1 MNRGSTLNG
10 ARVGDT
16 RDVQSR
22 SFLAAGINTILNYL
36 LEHNFHST
44 TPMSAKVLKCPSV
57 KDFKSIVYF
66 LFRQLDPNYPEFGD
80 KFDEEIITMFKHLG
94 YPTPISKSNITSAGT
109 PHAWPHLVAALTW
122 LIELLSYD
130 EAVASEVTRTEE
142 SDEASDKFFHNYLCE
157 SYQLFLAGED
167 DDHAD
172 LEGQFRA
179 GFEDRNKMV
188 EDQIKMLEDRNAT
201 LSADIAVVSNRRAEL
216 PKLVEK
222 KEGYE
227 SDLLKFDDLV
237 TNLEKYKNQ
246 LRQKTE
252 DREEEMSRLTNSL
265 SNITQENAGLQM
277 KVNNQEMKPEDV
289 AILVAERERLES
301 AQQRASEKRQQI
313 QRKAWESETKLRD
326 GVVEVEDAVRA
337 YNSIAEDLKLVPATA
352 RNAKGRLFALEVN
365 SQARAF
371 TDYLVTDIDGVLL
384 KNIADLK
391 GELERASSEMRS
403 ELDGEVEA
411 LEELETKRSD
421 METKRSSA
429 EAKIKRI
436 DETYRLEKEQLENII
451 SMHSKEMREMEQ
463 RLISSRDTG
472 SEEAKAAAS
481 TRRISEIKA
490 SQEALRLEHANTK
503 ASIINAIEAVVS
515 DCAAHREFVA
525 TRLQEIKADHESELQ
540 CQLDFQAK
548 FEADISLMPP
558 PVPF

>member
-1 MNRGSTLNG
+1 M
-10 ARVGDT
+10 
-16 RDVQSR
+16 QSR
-22 SFLAAGINTILNYL
+22 GFLAAGINTILNYL

-57 KDFKSIVYF
+57 KDFKSIVFF
-66 LFRQLDPNYPEFGD
+66 LFRQLDRNYPEFGD

-142 SDEASDKFFHNYLCE
+142 SDEASDKYLNNYLCE

-167 DDHAD
+167 AEHTV
-172 LEGQFRA
+172 LEREFQA
-179 GFEDRNKMV
+179 GYEDKNKLL
-188 EDQIKMLEDRNAT
+188 EDQIKLLEDRNAT

-216 PKLVEK
+216 PKLVAK

-237 TNLEKYKNQ
+237 DNLEKYKNQ

-252 DREEEMSRLTNSL
+252 DREEEMSRLTSSL

-289 AILVAERERLES
+289 AILVAERERLEN
-301 AQQRASEKRQQI
+301 AQQRASEKRQAI

-326 GVVEVEDAVRA
+326 GVVEVEDTVRA

-352 RNAKGRLFALEVN
+352 RNAKGRHFALEVN
-365 SQARAF
+365 SRATAF
-371 TDYLVTDIDGVLL
+371 TDFLTTDIDGVLL
-384 KNIADLK
+384 KNIAELK
-391 GELERASSEMRS
+391 GELENASSQMRA
-403 ELDGEVEA
+403 ELEEEAEA
-411 LEELETKRSD
+411 LEELDTKKSD
-421 METKRSSA
+421 MEATGSSA
-429 EAKIKRI
+429 EAKTKRTE
-436 DETYRLEKEQLENII
+436 ETYKLEKEQLENVIA
-451 SMHSKEMREMEQ
+451 MHGKEMQEMEQ

-472 SEEAKAAAS
+472 AEEARAATS
-481 TRRISEIKA
+481 TRRVSEIKA
-490 SQEALRLEHANTK
+490 TQEALRMEHANTK

-525 TRLQEIKADHESELQ
+525 ARLQEIKGEHETELQ

-548 FEADISLMPP
+548 FETDVTMIPP